1 MFKIGDILFKHN
13 IKYKIEAEA
22 SEIMPGT
29 SLPGD
34 SYYPLR
40 FDFMIINS

>member
-13 IKYKIEAEA
+13 IKYKIEVEA
-22 SEIMPGT
+22 SEIIEGT

-34 SYYPLR
+34 SYFQLR
-40 FDFMIINS
+40 FDFMILN